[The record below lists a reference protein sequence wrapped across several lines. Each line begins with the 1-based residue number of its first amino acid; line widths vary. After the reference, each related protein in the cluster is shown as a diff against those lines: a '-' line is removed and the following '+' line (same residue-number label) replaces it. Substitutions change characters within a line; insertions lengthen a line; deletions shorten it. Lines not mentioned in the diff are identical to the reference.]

1 MLHLPDAY
9 RIPAGDAPRHI
20 GTPETL
26 AFLATAACERVCRT
40 DLARPGFA
48 FLDAGTSFEPR
59 AFRAFLAD
67 LAAALDDAYRRAFGR
82 RLLPL
87 SVSRFDQQVS
97 TGAHRD
103 GGPDESVLLLGYEP
117 TEVESSV
124 QLLDHT
130 RCAAD
135 RGLAPAE
142 FLARYNPAFGPGLQE
157 LRGYTTAVEGFDAG
171 RYRVL
176 VVNNSNLPLCERD
189 RGLLGVLHKAVI
201 TTARPGRPRV
211 INSLLLATAD
221 PSVAG
226 FSGGEIEAFVASG
239 APASR

>member
-1 MLHLPDAY
+1 MLHPPDAY
-9 RIPAGDAPRHI
+9 RVSAADARQRL
-20 GTPETL
+20 GTPEAL
-26 AFLATAACERVCRT
+26 DFLATVVCERVCRT

-48 FLDAGTSFEPR
+48 FLDAGTAFEPR
-59 AFRAFLAD
+59 TFRAFLAD
-67 LAAALDDAYRRAFGR
+67 FAAALDGAYRRAFGR

-117 TEVESSV
+117 TEVDSSV

-130 RCAAD
+130 RCAAE
-135 RGLAPAE
+135 RGLTPAE
-142 FLARYNPAFGPGLQE
+142 FLTRYNPAFGPGLPE
-157 LRGYTTAVEGFDAG
+157 LRGYTTTVEGFDAG
-171 RYRVL
+171 RYRFL
-176 VVNNSNLPLCERD
+176 VVNNGNFPLSERE
-189 RGLLGVLHKAVI
+189 RGMLGVLHKAVI

-221 PSVAG
+221 PGETG
-226 FSGGEIEAFVASG
+226 FSGGEIETFVASG